1 MNEKIIDFQTI
12 LLRRQNRKQLG
23 MNEFEYK
30 VLIGTMKWLLHCMPP
45 SAKLHARELSIHSS
59 IHDLYGMDEEAFCRA
74 IDHMQ
79 RHFSLS
85 ELPMDRYFA
94 SKEFQTVGDMAR
106 YIEKSILTSDTY

>member
-1 MNEKIIDFQTI
+1 MNEKIIDFQTM

-59 IHDLYGMDEEAFCRA
+59 IHDLYGMDEEAFDRA
-74 IDHMQ
+74 VYHMK
-79 RHFSLS
+79 RHFSLPAVPLKS
-85 ELPMDRYFA
+85 ELA
-94 SKEFQTVGDMAR
+94 INELQTVGDMAR
-106 YIEKSILTSDTY
+106 YMEISILKSCT

>member
-30 VLIGTMKWLLHCMPP
+30 VLIGTMKGLLHCMPP

-74 IDHMQ
+74 IFYIEQ
-79 RHFSLS
+79 HFSLP
-85 ELPMDRYFA
+85 EFPMSGEHA
-94 SKEFQTVGDMAR
+94 IKEFHTVGDMAR
-106 YIEKSILTSDTY
+106 YIEMSILTSDTY